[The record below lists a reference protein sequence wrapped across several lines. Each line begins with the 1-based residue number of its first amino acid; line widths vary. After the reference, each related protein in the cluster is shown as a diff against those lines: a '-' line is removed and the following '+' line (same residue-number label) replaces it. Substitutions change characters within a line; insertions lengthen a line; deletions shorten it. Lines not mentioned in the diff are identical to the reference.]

1 MNILHLCGFLG
12 ADPEERYTPN
22 GQKLWELRL
31 ATRSYKNGQEE
42 TIWWRV
48 TVWGDQ
54 FDNMLRHFKKGKPIY
69 LIAEMNKLGTY
80 TDKNGQ
86 TQVSYEA
93 TARSIHF
100 LPMSERQDGEQQQQ
114 RSTGGYSSQQ
124 QPQQSQQNYGGQ
136 SYSGGEAPASPFG
149 NSNPYGAQQQQQPQQ
164 SFGGGNPME
173 STAAPA
179 QGVAPA
185 NSNQFPAEEDPVP
198 F

>member
-54 FDNMLRHFKKGKPIY
+54 FDNILKHFKKGKPIY

-80 TDKNGQ
+80 TDKSGQ

-100 LPMSERQDGEQQQQ
+100 LPMNERQEGEQQP
-114 RSTGGYSSQQ
+114 RSTGGYNNQQ
-124 QPQQSQQNYGGQ
+124 QPQQQQQ
-136 SYSGGEAPASPFG
+136 
-149 NSNPYGAQQQQQPQQ
+149 QQQQQPPQQ
-164 SFGGGNPME
+164 QHNFGGGNPME
-173 STAAPA
+173 TPPAPA

-185 NSNQFPAEEDPVP
+185 NTNQFPAEEDPVP

>member
-31 ATRSYKNGQEE
+31 ATRSYKNGQDE

-54 FDNMLRHFKKGKPIY
+54 WDNMLRHFKKGKPIY

-80 TDKNGQ
+80 TDKGGQ

-100 LPMSERQDGEQQQQ
+100 LPMGERQDGQEQAGTQRFQGQQQTSAPAPSGMGGYQ
-114 RSTGGYSSQQ
+114 QPPAGFEAAPTGGAE
-124 QPQQSQQNYGGQ
+124 PQMQSAGQ
-136 SYSGGEAPASPFG
+136 SFTP
-149 NSNPYGAQQQQQPQQ
+149 
-164 SFGGGNPME
+164 
-173 STAAPA
+173 
-179 QGVAPA
+179 
-185 NSNQFPAEEDPVP
+185 EDDQVP

>member
-42 TIWWRV
+42 TIWWRI

-69 LIAEMNKLGTY
+69 IIGEMNKLDTY
-80 TDKNGQ
+80 TDKAGQ
-86 TQVSYEA
+86 TQVSYDA

-100 LPMSERQDGEQQQQ
+100 LPMSGERQDGGLQQQQ
-114 RSTGGYSSQQ
+114 GGGDYSNNNNPQQ
-124 QPQQSQQNYGGQ
+124 QTQQQYGGEMPT
-136 SYSGGEAPASPFG
+136 SSFG
-149 NSNPYGAQQQQQPQQ
+149 NANAYGAQQQQQPQQ

-173 STAAPA
+173 SVAAPT
-179 QGVAPA
+179 QGVAHGGA
-185 NSNQFPAEEDPVP
+185 NQFPAEEDPVP

>member
-54 FDNMLRHFKKGKPIY
+54 FDNLLRHFKKGKPIY

-100 LPMSERQDGEQQQQ
+100 LPMGDRQDGQQQGQ
-114 RSTGGYSSQQ
+114 GASGYSAPQQ
-124 QPQQSQQNYGGQ
+124 TQQTHQPQQAYGG
-136 SYSGGEAPASPFG
+136 EVPASPFG
-149 NSNPYGAQQQQQPQQ
+149 GANSNPYGAQQQQQPQQ
-164 SFGGGNPME
+164 NFGGGNPME
-173 STAAPA
+173 SASATT
-179 QGVAPA
+179 QGVAA
-185 NSNQFPAEEDPVP
+185 DNASQFPTEEDPVP